1 MYGVNTYNQVKDI
14 LKSKACSLTNVP
26 AYREDIFNE
35 LRNALSKSG
44 KKDTGLA
51 LHIAN
56 IVRKGKGQD
65 NAEMISRC
73 LRELGF
79 DQTYIAYITN
89 ISFMFTKANGIAFLK
104 RSLAL
109 IWYSIKYR
117 EQYAHAVNTVGLSFD
132 DDE

>member
-1 MYGVNTYNQVKDI
+1 
-14 LKSKACSLTNVP
+14 
-26 AYREDIFNE
+26 
-35 LRNALSKSG
+35 
-44 KKDTGLA
+44 
-51 LHIAN
+51 
-56 IVRKGKGQD
+56 
-65 NAEMISRC
+65 MISRC